1 MYRLHVLSQRD
12 EKVIQYL
19 LCHHWEAD
27 ILMCACAALGACL
40 IYGLHGLFYFHNLI
54 PPSSALSAPLEQE
67 IFSPRTTRSHI
78 QRRRRRRRRYL
89 VNISLQI
96 HGQIPLFEWR
106 SQKRSRGQTIAH
118 FTLISWGVQT
128 RRSLPPHPTSRRPSP
143 PTWSEHWYRATELQM
158 PPIRLGDRSEVL
170 SGPLHDITV
179 AGSWWKDEMF
189 LRVAQC
195 H

>member
-1 MYRLHVLSQRD
+1 MYRMHALRQRD

-19 LCHHWEAD
+19 LCHHWEAG
-27 ILMCACAALGACL
+27 ISLGACAALGACL
-40 IYGLHGLFYFHNLI
+40 IYGLHGPFYSHNLI
-54 PPSSALSAPLEQE
+54 PPSSALSAPIEQE

-78 QRRRRRRRRYL
+78 QRWRRHL

-106 SQKRSRGQTIAH
+106 SRKRGRAQTIAH
-118 FTLISWGVQT
+118 FTLISCGVQE
-128 RRSLPPHPTSRRPSP
+128 RRSLRPPHLTSRRPFP

-158 PPIRLGDRSEVL
+158 PPIRPGDRSEVL

>member
-1 MYRLHVLSQRD
+1 MYHMHVLSQRD

-27 ILMCACAALGACL
+27 ILMGACAALGACL
-40 IYGLHGLFYFHNLI
+40 IYGLHGPFYSHNLI
-54 PPSSALSAPLEQE
+54 LPSSALSAPLEQE
-67 IFSPRTTRSHI
+67 ILSPRTTRSHI
-78 QRRRRRRRRYL
+78 QRRRRRHL

-106 SQKRSRGQTIAH
+106 SRKCGRGQTITH
-118 FTLISWGVQT
+118 FSLIFCGVQA
-128 RRSLPPHPTSRRPSP
+128 RRSLHPPHLTSRRPSP
-143 PTWSEHWYRATELQM
+143 PTWSEQWYRATELQM
-158 PPIRLGDRSEVL
+158 PPIRPGDRSEVL